1 MADNK
6 FDKFTK
12 GSTVH
17 VRENENI
24 NQALRRFKKK
34 VETAGTLEALRAK
47 EFYEKPTTARK
58 RAKGA
63 AKARWRKKL
72 RDAQLPPKLF

>member
-1 MADNK
+1 MMNRK
-6 FDKFTK
+6 SK
-12 GSTVH
+12 GTGITV
-17 VRENENI
+17 RDGENI
-24 NQALRRFKKK
+24 NQALRRFKRK
-34 VETAGTLEALRAK
+34 VEDAKTLDVLREK

-72 RDAQLPPKLF
+72 QKDSLPPKLY

>member
-1 MADNK
+1 MAK
-6 FDKFTK
+6 FENNRLK
-12 GSTVH
+12 GNSVVLKEH
-17 VRENENI
+17 ENI

-34 VETAGTLEALRAK
+34 IDESGLLEDLRAK

-72 RDAQLPPKLF
+72 REQQLPQKLF